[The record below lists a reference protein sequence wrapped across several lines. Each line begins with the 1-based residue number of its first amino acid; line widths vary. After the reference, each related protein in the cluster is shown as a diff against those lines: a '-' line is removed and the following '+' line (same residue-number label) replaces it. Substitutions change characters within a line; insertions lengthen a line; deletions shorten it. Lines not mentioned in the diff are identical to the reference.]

1 MAILD
6 ISDVSVH
13 FGGVQAL
20 QNVNLAVD
28 QGSIHCIIGPNGAG
42 KSTLVN
48 VLTGRI
54 RPDSGQVTFDGD
66 SLLGVKPHDINQRG
80 IARVFQTPAIF
91 PELNLIDNVTIAS
104 LAKRDGRF
112 ALNAWQT
119 REDMGPVIEKAEE
132 RLLDVGLQ
140 DKRHDEARHLSR
152 GDKRRLELAICLAS
166 EPRLLLLD
174 EPTAGMSR
182 HETQSTIDLLR
193 QIAQSRVT
201 KVVIEHDM
209 HLVFALAE
217 KLTVL
222 HQGAVIANGRPEDV
236 REQENVIEAYLGGA
250 HL

>member
-1 MAILD
+1 VAILEVR
-6 ISDVSVH
+6 DVSVH

-20 QNVNLAVD
+20 QEVNLAVEA
-28 QGSIHCIIGPNGAG
+28 GSIHCIIGPNGAG

-54 RPDSGQVTFDGD
+54 RPDRGQVTFDGR
-66 SLLGVKPHDINQRG
+66 SLLGVKPHDINQCG

-91 PELNLIDNVTIAS
+91 PELSLVDNVVIAA

-112 ALNAWQT
+112 AFNAWQA
-119 REDMGPVIEKAEE
+119 REDLRPVIEKAEE
-132 RLLDVGLQ
+132 RLVDVGLQ
-140 DKRHDEARHLSR
+140 DQRNDEARYLSR
-152 GDKRRLELAICLAS
+152 GDKRRLELALCLAS

-182 HETQSTIDLLR
+182 HETQGTIELLR
-193 QIAQSRVT
+193 KIARTGVT

-217 KLTVL
+217 HLTVL
-222 HQGAVIANGRPEDV
+222 HQGMVIADGLPADV
-236 REQENVIEAYLGGA
+236 RAQENVIEAYLGGA
-250 HL
+250 RL